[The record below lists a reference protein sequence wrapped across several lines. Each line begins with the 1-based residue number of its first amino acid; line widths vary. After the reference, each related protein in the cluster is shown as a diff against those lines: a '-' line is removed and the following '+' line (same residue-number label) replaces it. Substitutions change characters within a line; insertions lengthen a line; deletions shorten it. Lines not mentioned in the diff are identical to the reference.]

1 MVNDNFDSV
10 WIKNITA
17 LNVKYNQQVITLNWL
32 SLVLDNIKTYF
43 DELKQKHNILLI
55 IFLHKKNDITFR
67 HFDQNNNFDRFP
79 S

>member
-1 MVNDNFDSV
+1 MVNYNFDSV

-17 LNVKYNQQVITLNWL
+17 LMYNQQVIILNWL

-55 IFLHKKNDITFR
+55 IFFTQKNDITFR

>member
-55 IFLHKKNDITFR
+55 IFFTQKKWYYVSSFW
-67 HFDQNNNFDRFP
+67 
-79 S
+79 SK